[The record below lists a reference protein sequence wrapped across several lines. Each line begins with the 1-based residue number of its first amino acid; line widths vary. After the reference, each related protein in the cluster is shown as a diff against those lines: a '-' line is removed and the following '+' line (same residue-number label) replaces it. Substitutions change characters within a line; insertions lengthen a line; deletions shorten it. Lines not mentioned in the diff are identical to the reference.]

1 MNEIAKTDENRR
13 TLVPASR
20 VFEESGKIEVR
31 LEMPGVATGDLEIRV
46 EGSEL
51 TVIGKRQDQA
61 THGTW
66 LLRERR
72 RGDFHKTFAVDSSI
86 DLDKVDAQL
95 ANGILTLT
103 LPMKEAAKPR
113 RIEIRSA

>member
-1 MNEIAKTDENRR
+1 MNEVAKTQENRR
-13 TLVPASR
+13 SLVPASR
-20 VFEESGKIEVR
+20 VIEENCRVQVR
-31 LEMPGVATGDLEIRV
+31 LEMPGVATNDLEIRA

-51 TVIGKRQDQA
+51 TVIGKRQDPA

-72 RGDFHKTFAVDSSI
+72 RGDFHKTFSVDSSI

-95 ANGILTLT
+95 SNGILTLT
-103 LPMKEAAKPR
+103 LPIREAAKPR

>member
-1 MNEIAKTDENRR
+1 MNEIAKTEENRR
-13 TLVPASR
+13 SLVPASR
-20 VFEESGKIEVR
+20 VLEENGKVQVR
-31 LEMPGVATGDLEIRV
+31 LEMPGVGQGDLEIRV
-46 EGSEL
+46 EGAEL
-51 TVIGKRQDQA
+51 TVVGRRQDEA

-86 DLDKVDAQL
+86 DLEKINAEL

-103 LPMKEAAKPR
+103 FPMKEAAKPR

>member
-1 MNEIAKTDENRR
+1 MNEVAKKEESRR

-20 VFEESGKIEVR
+20 VIEDNGKIEVR
-31 LEMPGVATGDLEIRV
+31 LEMPGVAQGDLEIRV
-46 EGSEL
+46 EGTDL
-51 TVIGKRQDQA
+51 TVVGRRQEPA
-61 THGTW
+61 TEGTW

-72 RGDFHKTFAVDSSI
+72 RGDFHKTFAVDASI
-86 DLDKVDAQL
+86 DLEKVDATL
-95 ANGILTLT
+95 ANGILTLS